1 MYWYKGNMV
10 IVMHRRFAKTAPLGW
25 NSWDCFG
32 AGVTEKQLKENA
44 DYMAKYLKQYGWEY
58 IVCDIQWYEPN
69 AKNNDYFNFT
79 PLNLDEYGRA
89 IPAENRFPSSKGGK
103 GFKEISD
110 YCHSLGLK
118 FGIHIMRGI
127 PRQAVH
133 ENLPIKNSR
142 YTARQVAHHFSVC
155 SWNTDMYGMINCPG
169 TQDYYNSIIELY
181 ASWGVDFIKCDDI
194 CVTEF
199 RQWDSP
205 YSADYEIEMLR
216 KAIDNCGREIVL
228 SLSPGPANIKN
239 ADHLAKNANMWR
251 ITGDF
256 WDSWDKLYNMFE
268 RCYTW
273 QDKVRPGNYPDCD
286 MLPLGKISK
295 NGVCH
300 GPQNRMTQFTKPE
313 QLTMMSLW
321 GIFKSPL
328 MMGGNMPENDEW
340 TLSLLT
346 NEEYLKMHR
355 YAYGA
360 HQHLRNEKNGKGDI
374 IWVANGR
381 GCKYVA
387 LFNTRDKEHS
397 VKLDFS
403 QILMPDEKYSVYDIW
418 NKENL
423 GEFKNIFKP
432 IIAPHGAGLYKIET
446 V

>member
-1 MYWYKGNMV
+1 MNMGNMV
-10 IVMHRRFAKTAPLGW
+10 TDMHRKFAKTAPLGW

-32 AGVTEKQLKENA
+32 AGVTEKQIKENA
-44 DYMAKYLKQYGWEY
+44 DYMSKYLKQYGWEY

-133 ENLPIKNSR
+133 ANLPIKNSK

-205 YSADYEIEMLR
+205 YSADYEIEMIR

-228 SLSPGPANIKN
+228 SLSPGPANIEN

-251 ITGDF
+251 MTGDF

-268 RCYTW
+268 RCHIW

-286 MLPLGKISK
+286 MLPLGRISK

-313 QLTMMSLW
+313 QITMMSLW

-346 NEEYLKMHR
+346 NEEYMKMHR
-355 YAYGA
+355 TAYGA

-374 IWVANGR
+374 IWIANGKS
-381 GCKYVA
+381 CKYAA

-397 VKLDFS
+397 VKLDLA
-403 QILMPDEKYSVYDIW
+403 QILMPDEKYAVYDIW
-418 NKENL
+418 NKENS
-423 GEFKNIFKP
+423 GEFKNTFKP
-432 IIAPHGAGLYKIET
+432 VIAPHGAGLYKIET

>member
-1 MYWYKGNMV
+1 MV